1 MANNYTEFSFSIP
14 LETLEERE
22 WVEKLLA
29 DPPKELRPDWCEPED
44 DCLDLEFDWE
54 IEDNGDQHE
63 MFIYSQDGQGNT
75 DKVEE
80 FFKIFLAGAPTEL
93 ERLGAEFSYRCDK
106 PRPDQFGGAA
116 VVVWIADGGEI
127 KSEWTSTSEWLQRKL
142 ATS

>member
-63 MFIYSQDGQGNT
+63 MFIYSQDGRSGQSSAT
-75 DKVEE
+75 
-80 FFKIFLAGAPTEL
+80 A
-93 ERLGAEFSYRCDK
+93 
-106 PRPDQFGGAA
+106 
-116 VVVWIADGGEI
+116 
-127 KSEWTSTSEWLQRKL
+127 
-142 ATS
+142 ATSPGRTSSVARLLSSGLPTAARSRASGHPPASGSRGS